1 VTRDLSTTPVT
12 QVPPVPDE
20 TPAKGERRRGTR
32 LSIGLLMSLL
42 IAVTIIPPLAFSLIL
57 LQRNN
62 IAQQELLTTLA
73 EATAGSIAESVD
85 RQKLGMLNT
94 LRVLSTAASLEQDNF
109 AEFYERSRAALDGTG
124 AYLIVIDGDMRQLL
138 NTRVAFGTPLGRTS
152 DPRSAEAAFETG
164 EAVFSDG
171 FFGETAQRWV
181 FNVILPYRPPGGAER
196 LLVMTQNAETL
207 SGALARQ
214 NLRGGW
220 NAALIDRNGIVMAS
234 TFLSSDIGKP
244 FFINEFGDDSAQ
256 SRQVLGQDGE
266 QYETITKR
274 SELSGWRTVVWAPAA
289 IVQQP
294 MISALRWLVLG
305 GLAMIAIGAIGAWF
319 LGRQISKPMRRLAQE
334 ARLLGA
340 GDDVAMVAS
349 PVTEI
354 ATVSAAM
361 VQAAQDRRQAENEIR
376 FLMREVAHRSKNQLT
391 VVSSI
396 AKQTARNAASIEAF
410 QDGFQKRIQG
420 LARSTDLLIA
430 GGVAGVELAE
440 LIRSHIEP
448 FRPADESRFEIGG
461 PRFRLSNQAAQT
473 LGLALHELATNAAK
487 YGAFQAPSGRLSVD
501 WKRTRDRLE
510 IVWREHVPF
519 LPSSPETRGF
529 GTEVIERMLGGA
541 MEAEIERTLHADG
554 LEMRFSIPL
563 ERLRPE
569 AQAQAAAGE

>member
-1 VTRDLSTTPVT
+1 
-12 QVPPVPDE
+12 
-20 TPAKGERRRGTR
+20 
-32 LSIGLLMSLL
+32 
-42 IAVTIIPPLAFSLIL
+42 
-57 LQRNN
+57 
-62 IAQQELLTTLA
+62 
-73 EATAGSIAESVD
+73 
-85 RQKLGMLNT
+85 
-94 LRVLSTAASLEQDNF
+94 
-109 AEFYERSRAALDGTG
+109 
-124 AYLIVIDGDMRQLL
+124 
-138 NTRVAFGTPLGRTS
+138 
-152 DPRSAEAAFETG
+152 
-164 EAVFSDG
+164 
-171 FFGETAQRWV
+171 
-181 FNVILPYRPPGGAER
+181 
-196 LLVMTQNAETL
+196 VMTQNAETL

-420 LARSTDLLIA
+420 RIS
-430 GGVAGVELAE
+430 
-440 LIRSHIEP
+440 S
-448 FRPADESRFEIGG
+448 
-461 PRFRLSNQAAQT
+461 
-473 LGLALHELATNAAK
+473 
-487 YGAFQAPSGRLSVD
+487 PSGRPTRAASRSAVRASGC
-501 WKRTRDRLE
+501 RTRPPRRSGWHCTS
-510 IVWREHVPF
+510 WRPTPQNTVP
-519 LPSSPETRGF
+519 SR
-529 GTEVIERMLGGA
+529 
-541 MEAEIERTLHADG
+541 
-554 LEMRFSIPL
+554 
-563 ERLRPE
+563 RP
-569 AQAQAAAGE
+569 AVA